1 MAPTAWAT
9 PEARTV
15 PPLIAGIA
23 GRVPAVIRTALN
35 VVIARGCS
43 ALRKLRALHALRSHV
58 GAFDIAVTVPS
69 ADGVDKAVTALSEVN
84 AGLEVNAWLEVTVWL
99 DETVV
104 VVSVEAMEFA
114 RIGDLRDLI
123 AAVAAI
129 AESESIFIGFG
140 RPCLDGRGGGSS
152 TISEEAIS
160 FCDPSLSFK
169 DFLLVSHSMPD
180 GLEWS

>member
-1 MAPTAWAT
+1 M
-9 PEARTV
+9 
-15 PPLIAGIA
+15 
-23 GRVPAVIRTALN
+23 RTALN

-43 ALRKLRALHALRSHV
+43 ALKKLRALHALRSHV

-69 ADGVDKAVTALSEVN
+69 ADGGDKAVTALLEVN
-84 AGLEVNAWLEVTVWL
+84 VLLEANAWLEVTVWL

-114 RIGDLRDLI
+114 RLGALRGLTTAE
-123 AAVAAI
+123 AATS

-152 TISEEAIS
+152 TISEEVVS
-160 FCDPSLSFK
+160 LCDPSFSFM
-169 DFLLVSHSMPD
+169 DFLLVSHSIPD

>member
-1 MAPTAWAT
+1 M
-9 PEARTV
+9 
-15 PPLIAGIA
+15 
-23 GRVPAVIRTALN
+23 RTALN

-69 ADGVDKAVTALSEVN
+69 AEGVDKEVTAL
-84 AGLEVNAWLEVTVWL
+84 LEVNAWLGVNACSEVTVWL

-114 RIGDLRDLI
+114 RLGDLRGLT
-123 AAVAAI
+123 AAAATS

-140 RPCLDGRGGGSS
+140 RPCLVDGRGGGSS
-152 TISEEAIS
+152 TISEEVTS
-160 FCDPSLSFK
+160 LRNPSLSFV
-169 DFLLVSHSMPD
+169 DFLLVSHNMPD